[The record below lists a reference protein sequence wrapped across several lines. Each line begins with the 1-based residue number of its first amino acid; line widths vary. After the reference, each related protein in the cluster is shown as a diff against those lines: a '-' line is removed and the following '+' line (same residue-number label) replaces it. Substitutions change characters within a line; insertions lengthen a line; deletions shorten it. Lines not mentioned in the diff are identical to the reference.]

1 MAVKVLNKMME
12 ILGLEDEV
20 DDYEEEEISEDRE
33 EKKSEPNS
41 TFNKKQSKVV
51 SLSSAFSAKVVIV
64 KPTDYSE
71 VTSICD
77 NLKNR
82 KIIVVNTTALEQ
94 KVAQRL
100 LDFMGGASYALNG
113 ELSEIENGVYLLS
126 PSTVEVSSEL
136 RSELSNKGL
145 FSWSK

>member
-20 DDYEEEEISEDRE
+20 EDYEEEEVVERE
-33 EKKSEPNS
+33 EKKSEPYS
-41 TFNKKQSKVV
+41 AFNKKQNKVV
-51 SLSSAFSAKVVIV
+51 NLNTAFSAKVVIV
-64 KPTDYSE
+64 KPTGYSE
-71 VTSICD
+71 ATSICD

-82 KIIVVNTTALEQ
+82 KIVVVNTTSLEP

-100 LDFMGGASYALNG
+100 LDFMGGASYSLNG

-136 RSELSNKGL
+136 RSELSSKGL

>member
-1 MAVKVLNKMME
+1 MAVKVLNRMME

-20 DDYEEEEISEDRE
+20 EDFEEEEVTVEKE
-33 EKKSEPNS
+33 EKNPEPFS
-41 TFNKKQSKVV
+41 TFNKRQSKVV
-51 SLSSAFSAKVVIV
+51 NLNTAFSAKVVIV

-71 VTSICD
+71 ATTICD

-82 KIIVVNTTALEQ
+82 KIVVVNTTALEP

-113 ELSEIENGVYLLS
+113 ELSEIETGVYILS